1 MSRRMFRPLFSATK
15 PLKSPSGINAGEGG
29 ARPSHMLTHT
39 DPRAEHRKIIKE
51 ARKDPELYIL
61 YAVTAGGFALAG
73 WFGGAHLGRV
83 YYTRDRTEKDTTKI
97 NGSEPWKEGGEGSK
111 GKYRYHDRL
120 AGRVRDAPSALNSV
134 IVPNVNLPRE
144 LHEKYNK
151 WGKDEYDE
159 Y

>member
-1 MSRRMFRPLFSATK
+1 
-15 PLKSPSGINAGEGG
+15 
-29 ARPSHMLTHT
+29 MLTHT

-51 ARKDPELYIL
+51 ARKDPELYVRITLVTCAQHYQSTTNSLLQIL

-134 IVPNVNLPRE
+134 IVPNVNLPRVSLE
-144 LHEKYNK
+144 REGRILRRLLILRI
-151 WGKDEYDE
+151 GIA
-159 Y
+159 

>member
-15 PLKSPSGINAGEGG
+15 PLKTPSGINAGEGG

-39 DPRAEHRKIIKE
+39 DPRAEHKKIIKE

-120 AGRVRDAPSALNSV
+120 AGRIRDAPSALNSV

>member
-1 MSRRMFRPLFSATK
+1 MSRRIFRPFFSVTK
-15 PLKSPSGINAGEGG
+15 PLRSPSGWNAGEGG
-29 ARPSHMLTHT
+29 AKPSQMLTHT
-39 DPRAEHRKIIKE
+39 DPRAEHKKLVRE
-51 ARKDPELYIL
+51 ARKDPELWVL

-97 NGSEPWKEGGEGSK
+97 NDTEPWKEGGEGNM
-111 GKYRYHDRL
+111 GKYRYHDRS

-151 WGKDEYDE
+151 WGKEEYDE

>member
-1 MSRRMFRPLFSATK
+1 MTK
-15 PLKSPSGINAGEGG
+15 PLKSPSGWNAGEGG
-29 ARPSHMLTHT
+29 ARPSQMLTHT
-39 DPRAEHRKIIKE
+39 DPRAEHKKLVKE
-51 ARKDPELYIL
+51 ARRDPELYIL

-97 NGSEPWKEGGEGSK
+97 NDTEPWKKDGEGNM
-111 GKYRYHDRL
+111 GKYRYHDRR
-120 AGRVRDAPSALNSV
+120 AGRIRDAPSALNSV
-134 IVPNVNLPRE
+134 IVPGVNLPRE

-151 WGKDEYDE
+151 WGKEEYDE

>member
-1 MSRRMFRPLFSATK
+1 MSRRIFRPLLSVTK
-15 PLKSPSGINAGEGG
+15 PLKSPSGWNAGEGG
-29 ARPSHMLTHT
+29 AKPSQMLTHT
-39 DPRAEHRKIIKE
+39 DPRAEHKKLVRE
-51 ARKDPELYIL
+51 ARKDPELWVL

-97 NGSEPWKEGGEGSK
+97 NDTEPWKEGGEGNM
-111 GKYRYHDRL
+111 GKYRYHDRR

-151 WGKDEYDE
+151 WGKEEYDE

>member
-1 MSRRMFRPLFSATK
+1 MSKGAFRPLFSMTK
-15 PLKSPSGINAGEGG
+15 PMKSPSGWNAGEGG
-29 ARPSHMLTHT
+29 ARPSQMLTHT
-39 DPRAEHRKIIKE
+39 DPRAEHKKIIKE

>member
-1 MSRRMFRPLFSATK
+1 MSKGVFRPLFSMTK
-15 PLKSPSGINAGEGG
+15 PMKSPSGWNAGEGG
-29 ARPSHMLTHT
+29 ARPSQMLTHT
-39 DPRAEHRKIIKE
+39 DPRAEHKKIIKE

>member
-1 MSRRMFRPLFSATK
+1 MSKRIFRPLFSATK
-15 PLKSPSGINAGEGG
+15 PLKHPSGWNAGQGG
-29 ARPSHMLTHT
+29 AKPSQMLTHT
-39 DPRAEHRKIIKE
+39 DPRAEHKKLVKE
-51 ARKDPELYIL
+51 ARKDPELWVL

-97 NGSEPWKEGGEGSK
+97 HNTEPWKDGGEGNK

-120 AGRVRDAPSALNSV
+120 AGRVKDAPSALNSV

-151 WGKDEYDE
+151 WGKEEYDE